1 MATLRKKD
9 RGTKAYYYLAHT
21 LRNKGKIEKKE
32 LYLGKSI
39 PKNVEELKQRFLA
52 RVYKERWHPLLENI
66 KETFGKELKNTP
78 QSAIKEEL
86 RKFVIRFTY
95 DTQRIEGSTLT
106 LRETAQLLEGGITPA
121 GKPLRDVKEAEAHKL
136 IFEEAIKKKSDL
148 SPSNVLHWHRKLFE
162 ATKLDIAG
170 KIRSHQVAIAG
181 SKFMPPFP
189 AELYP
194 LLREFFMWY
203 EKHKSKMQPVELAAL
218 VHLKL
223 VTIHPF
229 ADGNGRISR
238 LMMNVVLYLK
248 GYPMLNVPYEGRNSY
263 YHALERAQTKK
274 NETIF
279 MQWFFKR
286 YIKEYRRYITKK

>member
-1 MATLRKKD
+1 MVTLRKKNK
-9 RGTKAYYYLAHT
+9 GTKTYYYLAHT
-21 LRNKGKIEKKE
+21 LRHKGKIEKKE

-39 PKNVEELKQRFLA
+39 PKNVEELKQGFLA
-52 RVYKERWHPLLENI
+52 SVYKTRWYPLLESI
-66 KETFGKELKNTP
+66 KERFGKELRSTP
-78 QSAIKEEL
+78 LSAVKEEL
-86 RKFVIRFTY
+86 GKFAIRFTY

-106 LRETAQLLEGGITPA
+106 LRETAQLLEKGITPA

-136 IFEEAIKKKSDL
+136 TFEEAIRTKKDISL
-148 SPSNVLHWHRKLFE
+148 SNVLHLHRKLFE

-194 LLREFFMWY
+194 LLRGFFAWY
-203 EKHKSKMQPVELAAL
+203 EKHKEKMQPVELAAL
-218 VHLKL
+218 VHLRF

-238 LMMNVVLYLK
+238 LMMNLVLYRK
-248 GYPMLNVPYEGRNSY
+248 GYLMLNIPYERRNSY
-263 YHALERAQTKK
+263 YHALERAQTTK
-274 NETIF
+274 NEAIF
-279 MQWFFKR
+279 VQWFFKR
-286 YIKEYRRYITKK
+286 YIKEYRQYVTKQ